1 MGTEAETKTE
11 SQGELEAGGAMTKL
25 LNHDVALADQI
36 STWMIVTIV
45 LVAVVFE
52 VAWVLWRQRRDEI
65 NYRSDRI
72 RANIWKPK

>member
-1 MGTEAETKTE
+1 
-11 SQGELEAGGAMTKL
+11 MTRL
-25 LNHDVALADQI
+25 LNPEVALADLI
-36 STWMIVTIV
+36 STWVIVAIV